1 MRHRI
6 FALAALVLAAPL
18 TAQQPQPTP
27 PLLQGGPST
36 APPTAAAAGTPQ
48 VPQVIYQLDLVPTG
62 HALVIGKPRQIGD
75 AYFVVSWPDRQTV
88 KVPKSKVQKI
98 FPRTNDLSKETLWQI
113 DLLPSGRLIAG
124 EEPVLKG
131 KTYSVKKWQGGN
143 LMSLRQS
150 DVAKITKLTG
160 LDAFKV
166 EQEEKGAA
174 RIDNLAMEGTSDV
187 RVIPGAEPVP
197 APVAEAPADSQGN
210 WSYQGAP
217 GITDAYAPPS
227 AVQAS
232 PGDVPKAAP
241 APTPLPR

>member
-6 FALAALVLAAPL
+6 GALAALVFAAPL
-18 TAQQPQPTP
+18 AAQQPQPTP

-36 APPTAAAAGTPQ
+36 AATAKGAPQ

-62 HALVIGKPRQIGD
+62 HALVVGKPRQIGD

-98 FPRTNDLSKETLWQI
+98 FPRTKDLSQEALWQI
-113 DLLPSGRLIAG
+113 DMVPSGRLIAS
-124 EEPVLKG
+124 EEPVLKN

-187 RVIPGAEPVP
+187 KVIPGAEPVP
-197 APVAEAPADSQGN
+197 APAAETPADSQGN

-217 GITDAYAPPS
+217 GITDAWAPPS

-241 APTPLPR
+241 APTPQP

>member
-6 FALAALVLAAPL
+6 GALAALVLAAPL
-18 TAQQPQPTP
+18 AAQQPQPTP

-36 APPTAAAAGTPQ
+36 AATAKGAPQ

-62 HALVIGKPRQIGD
+62 HALVVGKPRQIGD

-98 FPRTNDLSKETLWQI
+98 FPRTKDLSQEALWQI
-113 DLLPSGRLIAG
+113 DMVPSGRLIAS
-124 EEPVLKG
+124 EEPVLKN

-166 EQEEKGAA
+166 EQEEKGAS
-174 RIDNLAMEGTSDV
+174 RIDDLAMEGTSDV
-187 RVIPGAEPVP
+187 KVIPGAEPVP
-197 APVAEAPADSQGN
+197 APAAETPADSQGN

-217 GITDAYAPPS
+217 GITDAWAPPS

-241 APTPLPR
+241 APTPQP